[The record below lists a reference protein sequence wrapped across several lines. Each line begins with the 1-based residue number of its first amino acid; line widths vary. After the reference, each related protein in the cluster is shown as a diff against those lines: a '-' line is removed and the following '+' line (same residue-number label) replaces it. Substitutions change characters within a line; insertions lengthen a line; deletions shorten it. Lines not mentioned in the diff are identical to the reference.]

1 MENEFYKLAQS
12 TMRWTIHP
20 EEENLKELA
29 KREGLWNLFIPFESA
44 ARAKKLLDGINEF
57 PVAPV
62 ELENLLQTHPHIVDA
77 AVVPYPDEEA
87 GQVPMAFVVRQPEST
102 IDESQIK
109 DFIARQVAPYKKI
122 RRVLFIDSIPKN
134 APGKVCERGTE
145 STNNWRMS
153 ADVVVVVA
161 PN

>member
-1 MENEFYKLAQS
+1 MYKY
-12 TMRWTIHP
+12 
-20 EEENLKELA
+20 
-29 KREGLWNLFIPFESA
+29 
-44 ARAKKLLDGINEF
+44 
-57 PVAPV
+57 VAPV

-109 DFIARQVAPYKKI
+109 DFIVRQVAPYKKI

-134 APGKVCERGTE
+134 APGKVLRKELIKLALSDSGV
-145 STNNWRMS
+145 SS
-153 ADVVVVVA
+153 KL
-161 PN
+161 